1 MTLEE
6 LEHAAC
12 RAGKSPLELEDW
24 SWGELLCWLEGREE
38 ERRQQLQALSVIAWR
53 AARLTAG
60 FLVGETP
67 EPVYE
72 LFPFWREEEQKALRL
87 ARYRRMMEGLAAGS
101 KEKVKR

>member
-1 MTLEE
+1 M
-6 LEHAAC
+6 
-12 RAGKSPLELEDW
+12 EDW

-38 ERRQQLQALSVIAWR
+38 ERRQQLQAISMIAWR

-72 LFPFWREEEQKALRL
+72 LFPCWTEEEQKTLRL
-87 ARYRRMMEGLAAGS
+87 ARYRRMMEGLAAGNE
-101 KEKVKR
+101 KKVKG